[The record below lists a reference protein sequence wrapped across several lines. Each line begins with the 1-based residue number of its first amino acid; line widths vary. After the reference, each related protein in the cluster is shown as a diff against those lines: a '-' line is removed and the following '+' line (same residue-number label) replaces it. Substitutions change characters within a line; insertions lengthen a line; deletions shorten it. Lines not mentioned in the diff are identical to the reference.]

1 MAVVT
6 GKAIEYSEGKG
17 AKLKKDSRDRTVKE
31 GLLPQQPLVWD
42 ETMCVDG
49 R

>member
-6 GKAIEYSEGKG
+6 GKASEYNEGKG

-31 GLLPQQPLVWD
+31 GLLPQHD

-49 R
+49 